1 MKDNMIRRPTLP
13 KIEEDLSFLSLKND
27 EEIVSSSTC
36 ARRNSSVQDEI
47 WKDIKNECEA
57 GESDLVLLKAKTSQL
72 NLKTRRPSYVIW
84 KERCLTF
91 STVNTADNFIDIR
104 DNCFSEEAASRID
117 SSLEWIR
124 NELVRYVTYL
134 YLWWLSLLIFDI
146 FAVDPSILFL
156 MGCIFLMSLSAICL
170 L

>member
-27 EEIVSSSTC
+27 EEIVPSSTC

-146 FAVDPSILFL
+146 LWVVCF
-156 MGCIFLMSLSAICL
+156 
-170 L
+170 